1 MKEAIIRKGGLMAF
15 VVAASLPAL
24 SSCGSARRSEPL
36 IGDFTPAT
44 PEIAKGQAA
53 FMRHCNQC
61 HTGGETS
68 FAPALNNKP
77 APGFLIKL
85 QVRQGLGA
93 MPAFPE
99 SEISASELDAI
110 VEYLIALRREPAPP
124 TQVASKRAP

>member
-1 MKEAIIRKGGLMAF
+1 MMRRRSLIALAL
-15 VVAASLPAL
+15 AASLPTL

-36 IGDFTPAT
+36 AGAFTPAT

-77 APGFLIKL
+77 APGFLMKL

-93 MPAFPE
+93 MPAFSE

-110 VEYLIALRREPAPP
+110 VQYLLALRHEPAPP
-124 TQVASKRAP
+124 TQVAGKPSP